1 MRNKRNKLFACIIA
15 ILCVTLSLGLF
26 ACTSDNDN
34 SGDAQATLT
43 LDKTSYTLEKN
54 DTFTLTPTLTGS
66 TEKITWETD
75 APAVATVNN
84 GTVTAVGAGSAVI
97 TAKAGKLSATCA
109 VTVTDSQYFP
119 VLTLSKKT
127 ITIATGNEF
136 PVTATVTYKGEAV
149 ECDVQWS
156 SSAETVATVE
166 NGVIKG
172 IGEGT
177 AVITAKAEYKGEKLE
192 ETVTVTVNEDSSI
205 TLNKSAVTVYT
216 ACPEGKDYATS
227 ETLTATIVDCGSE
240 GDAAT
245 VVWNSKNAQIATVA
259 AGVITAVGEG
269 ETTVTAKY
277 VTESGKELTATVTV
291 TVVIPVVE
299 TGAKIEH
306 DLSTG
311 NIVLDVNELLNKT
324 AGEVKRVTLNGEA
337 IEFTATT
344 DNVIT
349 LAATTYGDKTVAV
362 YFEDLAYSVN
372 VSAVT
377 KAISTAAELAA
388 LKDYCTVTDLGS
400 NKKSYDGYFVL
411 KNDIDFK
418 GGHFTAMQGLVDR
431 ADDYGFIGIFDG
443 RGHVI
448 TNVAHS
454 GEQWMFGI
462 VGAKAVIRNVGFVN
476 ASLSGRNAGLFGIRV
491 HGLVENTFFI
501 GEGHGRSNWTGAF
514 ASIAHGSF
522 KNSFVYIKDD
532 GVTAGSVGAF
542 AGEANAKLNF
552 ENCFAVSSF
561 ALIGNDGTNNSV
573 LTNSAK
579 AETLLAFKSGDY
591 DLTAFSA
598 DYWQTADG
606 IPCFKAYS
614 QILKGIAI
622 SGGAAEMYAGDKYE
636 FTANFESTFKSKTD
650 IENVTVSPD
659 GTVTVSKDYNG
670 NDTLT
675 LVATSV
681 FDSSAT
687 AEYNV
692 TLAAARRVEVEGV
705 YNIELANEQVTL
717 TLENV
722 EGDVTKVLDASGNE
736 ITYSVDGK
744 NLVFD
749 KASLKAGGY
758 GARRVSVVTADA
770 IYDYNVVVISKIIT
784 TKTEL
789 VNIKT
794 YLDENNK
801 VWNGYILIGADIDM
815 EGGNFTAIQ
824 PWANG
829 YANGAYGFKGV
840 IDGQGHLIKNLTV
853 ATENQNLTGNL
864 MADGVVRK
872 IGFVN
877 VVMGGNRDL
886 SIVANRSYGHLENI
900 FVVADRTVS
909 SNNRWS
915 GALVALNH
923 SDIKN
928 CVVYLANDAANVGA
942 TGQLVGQ
949 AEANFDFINCFAV
962 GARKLIGNENG
973 KTVGKTN
980 SIGNRKTVAALISH
994 QTDKTVLTKE
1004 SDVWDLS
1011 TGAPVFKTYLT
1022 SLDSIQILGAPT
1034 ELASEESVTLKS
1046 SHWVTYSI
1054 TAGDVATITAAGVL
1068 TANATV
1074 AADTEI
1080 TVRATSQFS
1089 ADKYVEV
1096 KVLIK
1101 KSLEKITAEGVYDLE
1116 TVADG
1121 TISYAFDGVVNRIV
1135 CGSSE
1140 VTFENIEGGIK
1151 LTKEAIT
1158 ALGTGTKTLRV
1169 MTDTTEYA
1177 VTVDVWTK
1185 IITTKEEF
1193 LNLKSY
1199 TAESYSGKT
1208 ASDDGWKTSYQLM
1221 RYDGRFALGANID
1234 LENQAY
1240 PTMVGHGGSGGGVSD
1255 YGFRGTFDGRG
1266 YTVSNLNGFTAVK
1279 ATYGIFG
1286 VIGAD
1291 AVIKN
1296 VAFVNVTISGNNS
1309 GLLAMR
1315 CHGTIENVYIQGSRT
1330 NGGNFSGAVVGLM
1343 HGNMKNVFVNVEDS
1357 TAAGGAALIGNAEA
1371 NITFE
1376 NCYAISSKTELKLA
1390 GSGTMTT
1397 TKCGVAANE
1406 EALKAL
1412 EGYNVSGYDATYWNV
1427 ESGIPAF
1434 KSKS

>member
-1 MRNKRNKLFACIIA
+1 MRNKRNKLFECIIA

-26 ACTSDNDN
+26 ACTSDSDN

-172 IGEGT
+172 VGEGT

-216 ACPEGKDYATS
+216 ACPEGEDYATS

-245 VVWNSKNAQIATVA
+245 VVWNSENAQIATVA

-291 TVVIPVVE
+291 TVIIPVVE

-377 KAISTAAELAA
+377 KVISTAAELAA

-411 KNDIDFK
+411 KNDIDFN
-418 GGHFTAMQGLVDR
+418 GGHFTAMQGLVDK

-476 ASLSGRNAGLFGIRV
+476 ASLSGRNSSLFGIRV
-491 HGLVENTFFI
+491 HGLVENTFFV

-636 FTANFESTFKSKTD
+636 FTANFEATFKAKTD
-650 IENVTVSPD
+650 IENVAVSPD

-722 EGDVTKVLDASGNE
+722 EGDVTKVLDSSGNE

-801 VWNGYILIGADIDM
+801 VWDGYILIGADIDM
-815 EGGNFTAIQ
+815 EGGSFTAIQ
-824 PWANG
+824 TYVNTTSG
-829 YANGAYGFKGV
+829 TYGFKGV
-840 IDGQGHLIKNLTV
+840 IDGQGHIIKNVTV
-853 ATENQNLTGNL
+853 NNDAQSLTGHL

-877 VVMGGNRDL
+877 AVLSGRDVSL
-886 SIVANRSYGHLENI
+886 VAFRSFGHIDNVFAI
-900 FVVADRTVS
+900 ADRTVS
-909 SNNRWS
+909 DTNRFS
-915 GALVALNH
+915 GGLVSLNH
-923 SDIKN
+923 ADITN
-928 CVVYLANDAANVGA
+928 CVVYITEHDGGTGVKGQIVGN
-942 TGQLVGQ
+942 
-949 AEANFDFINCFAV
+949 AEANFNYTNCFAV
-962 GARKLIGNENG
+962 GPVKITGADNG
-973 KTVGKTN
+973 KKINRNN
-980 SIGNRKTVAALISH
+980 SIGQRKTIADLIAYKKNNFNLKAL
-994 QTDKTVLTKE
+994 TDP
-1004 SDVWDLS
+1004 VWDY
-1011 TGAPVFKTYLT
+1011 TYKVPVFKTYIAT
-1022 SLDSIQILGAPT
+1022 LDSIQIVSAPT
-1034 ELASEESVTLKS
+1034 EIASEDSVTLKS

-1054 TAGDVATITAAGVL
+1054 TTGDVATITAAGVL
-1068 TANATV
+1068 TAKADV
-1074 AADTEI
+1074 AADAEI

-1101 KSLEKITAEGVYDLE
+1101 KSLEKVTADGVFDLE

-1135 CGSSE
+1135 CGNNE
-1140 VTFENIEGGIK
+1140 VTFETVDGGIK

-1199 TAESYSGKT
+1199 TTESESGKT
-1208 ASDDGWKTSYQLM
+1208 ASDDGWATSYKLM

-1234 LENQAY
+1234 LENAAY
-1240 PTMVGHGGSGGGVSD
+1240 PTMVAHGGSGGGVSD

-1279 ATYGIFG
+1279 STYGIFG
-1286 VIGAD
+1286 VIGAG

-1376 NCYAISSKTELKLA
+1376 NCYAISSKTDLKLA

-1397 TKCGVAANE
+1397 TNCGVAATE

-1412 EGYNVSGYDATYWNV
+1412 EGYDVSGYDATYWNV